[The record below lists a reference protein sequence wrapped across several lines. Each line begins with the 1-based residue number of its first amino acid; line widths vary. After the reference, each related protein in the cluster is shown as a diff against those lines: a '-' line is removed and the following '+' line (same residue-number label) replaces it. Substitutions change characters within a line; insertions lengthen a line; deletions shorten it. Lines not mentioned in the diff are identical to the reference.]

1 MLDPEYL
8 RILADKAGGVAK
20 DLHDDIVRQIIKRIA
35 IRLGRGDKFILTA
48 SDKYRLETLQ
58 EAGYLLDDIAK
69 EIADKTPLEYA
80 EIKRAFE
87 DAGVRAMAYEAEVY
101 KAAGI
106 STEALKYSPNLIR
119 IMQRGYEATLGE
131 WTNYC
136 RSTALQAQKVY
147 MHISDEEYTK
157 DVAGQQSYTQAYYD
171 ALKKVSKNDL
181 EVVYPSGHRDTIE
194 TATLRA
200 VRTGVSQAASEVTA
214 TRAAEMGVTCFL
226 VSAHMGARPTHAEWQ
241 GKVYWIDW
249 QELATRIPIPVMASY
264 PEASEAEKSK
274 YREFCKATD
283 IGTVTG
289 LCGANCRHSYG
300 AFFEGLSSNPYENM
314 DFSKNAEY
322 YEKTQKQRYMERS
335 IRKTKKRILDLETA
349 LKYGGDPDG
358 KLQQQLDNAQSKLKK
373 QTSAYYD
380 YCNENKLKPQESR
393 TRIADSITPQ
403 TETQKRY

>member
-87 DAGVRAMAYEAEVY
+87 DAGVRAMAYEADVY

-147 MHISDEEYTK
+147 MQICDEVYTK
-157 DVAGQQSYTQAYYD
+157 VVAGQQSYTQAYYD

-200 VRTGVSQAASEVTA
+200 VRTGVSQTASEVTA

-249 QELATRIPIPVMASY
+249 EELAKRIPIPVMASY

-274 YREFCKATD
+274 YREFCEATD

-300 AFFEGLSSNPYENM
+300 AYFDGLSSNPYENM
-314 DFSKNAEY
+314 DFSKNDEMY
-322 YEKTQKQRYMERS
+322 QNTQRQRAMERA
-335 IRKTKKRILDLETA
+335 IRKRKKDILDGETA
-349 LKYGGDPDG
+349 LKYGDDPDG
-358 KLQQQLDNAQSKLKK
+358 KIRAKLDRDSSKLKE
-373 QTSAYYD
+373 QVSNYYEFCTS
-380 YCNENKLKPQESR
+380 CKPPLKPQESR
-393 TRIADSITPQ
+393 LTIAQVIP
-403 TETQKRY
+403 